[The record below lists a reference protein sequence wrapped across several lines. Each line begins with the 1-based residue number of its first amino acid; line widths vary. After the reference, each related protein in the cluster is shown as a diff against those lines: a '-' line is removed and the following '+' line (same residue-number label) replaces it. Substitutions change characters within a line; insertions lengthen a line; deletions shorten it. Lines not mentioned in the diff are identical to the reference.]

1 MSTPPISTP
10 QRATLMPRKA
20 PRQARSRATV
30 DAILDA
36 AARVLVQRG
45 YATTTTNAVAE
56 VAGVSVGSL
65 YQYFPNKDSLIAA
78 LHDRHGRQMS
88 ALLDAALLQ
97 HRGSTLPEAL
107 AGVIESA
114 VKAHQLDADLHRVL
128 EKQVLGLDQFPGEDE
143 SVDEIERRLRGLL
156 EAHRAEI
163 VVEDLRLA
171 TYMLMHAVHALIH
184 AVVLERPSGV
194 SVKAATRETVRM
206 ALAYLTARL

>member
-1 MSTPPISTP
+1 MSTPQTAPPSTP
-10 QRATLMPRKA
+10 LTPRKA

-45 YATTTTNAVAE
+45 YAATTTNAVAE

-97 HRGSTLPEAL
+97 HRSSSLPEAL

-114 VKAHQLDADLHRVL
+114 VKAHQLDTDLHRVL
-128 EKQVLGLDQFPGEDE
+128 EKQVLGLHQFPGADE

-156 EAHRAEI
+156 EAHRADI
-163 VVEDLRLA
+163 VVEDLKLA

>member
-1 MSTPPISTP
+1 M
-10 QRATLMPRKA
+10 RAAQTDSPSPLLTPRKA

-45 YATTTTNAVAE
+45 YAATTTNAVAE

-78 LHDRHGRQMS
+78 LHERHGRQMS

-97 HRGSTLPEAL
+97 HRASSLPQAL

-128 EKQVLGLDQFPGEDE
+128 EKQVLGLDQFPGQDE
-143 SVDEIERRLRGLL
+143 SVDEIERRIRGLL

-171 TYMLMHAVHALIH
+171 TYMLMHAVHALVH

>member
-1 MSTPPISTP
+1 MSSPPNFTP
-10 QRATLMPRKA
+10 QQATLTPRKA

-36 AARVLVQRG
+36 AARVLVERG
-45 YATTTTNAVAE
+45 YAATTTNAVAE

-88 ALLDAALLQ
+88 ALLDAALLR
-97 HRGSTLPEAL
+97 HRGASLPEAL

-143 SVDEIERRLRGLL
+143 SVDEIERRLRELL
-156 EAHRAEI
+156 EAHRADI

-171 TYMLMHAVHALIH
+171 TWMLMHAVHALIH

>member
-1 MSTPPISTP
+1 MSIP
-10 QRATLMPRKA
+10 QNATLIPRKA

-45 YATTTTNAVAE
+45 YAATTTNAVAE

-128 EKQVLGLDQFPGEDE
+128 EKQVLGLDPFPGEDD
-143 SVDEIERRLRGLL
+143 SFDEIERRLRGLL

>member
-1 MSTPPISTP
+1 MSTPQTTP
-10 QRATLMPRKA
+10 TAAALTPRKA

-45 YATTTTNAVAE
+45 YAATTTNAVAE

-97 HRGSTLPEAL
+97 HRGSSLPEAL

-128 EKQVLGLDQFPGEDE
+128 EKQVLGLHQFPGEDE
-143 SVDEIERRLRGLL
+143 SVDEIERRIRGLL
-156 EAHRAEI
+156 EAHRADI

-206 ALAYLTARL
+206 ALAYLTAKL

>member
-1 MSTPPISTP
+1 MSSL
-10 QRATLMPRKA
+10 QNATLIPRKA

-45 YATTTTNAVAE
+45 YAATTTNAVAE

-97 HRGSTLPEAL
+97 HRGSSLPEAL

-128 EKQVLGLDQFPGEDE
+128 DKQVLGLDQFPGEDE
-143 SVDEIERRLRGLL
+143 SVDEIERRIRGLL
-156 EAHRAEI
+156 EAHRADI

-194 SVKAATRETVRM
+194 SMKAATRETVRM
-206 ALAYLTARL
+206 ALAYLTAKL

>member
-1 MSTPPISTP
+1 MSTP
-10 QRATLMPRKA
+10 QNLTLIPRKA

-45 YATTTTNAVAE
+45 YAATTTNAVAE

-88 ALLDAALLQ
+88 ALLDAALLR
-97 HRGSTLPEAL
+97 HRGSSLPEAL

-114 VKAHQLDADLHRVL
+114 VKAHQLDTDLHRVL

-156 EAHRAEI
+156 EAHRDEI
-163 VVEDLRLA
+163 VVDDLRLA

-184 AVVLERPSGV
+184 AVVLERPAGV

>member
-1 MSTPPISTP
+1 MSTPQTLPP
-10 QRATLMPRKA
+10 GATLAPRKA

-45 YATTTTNAVAE
+45 YAATTTNAVAE

-97 HRGSTLPEAL
+97 HRGSSLPEAL
-107 AGVIESA
+107 AAVIESA

-128 EKQVLGLDQFPGEDE
+128 EKQVIGLHQFPGEDD
-143 SVDEIERRLRGLL
+143 SSDDIERRLRGLL
-156 EAHRAEI
+156 EAHRADI

-206 ALAYLTARL
+206 ALAYLTAKL

>member
-1 MSTPPISTP
+1 MSSPPNFTP
-10 QRATLMPRKA
+10 QQTTLTPRKA

-36 AARVLVQRG
+36 AARVLVERG
-45 YATTTTNAVAE
+45 YAATTTNAVAE

-88 ALLDAALLQ
+88 ALLDAALLR
-97 HRGSTLPEAL
+97 HRGASLPEAL

-128 EKQVLGLDQFPGEDE
+128 EKQVLGLDQFPGDDE
-143 SVDEIERRLRGLL
+143 SVDEIERRLRELL
-156 EAHRAEI
+156 EAYRAEI

-171 TYMLMHAVHALIH
+171 TWMLMHAVHALIH